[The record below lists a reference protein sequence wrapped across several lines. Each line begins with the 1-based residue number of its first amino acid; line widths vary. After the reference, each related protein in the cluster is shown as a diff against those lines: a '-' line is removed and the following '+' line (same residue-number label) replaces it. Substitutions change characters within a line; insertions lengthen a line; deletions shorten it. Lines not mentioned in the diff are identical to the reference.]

1 MIHLSK
7 VTKLT
12 GGNTV
17 LRDATMLLPKGAY
30 AILRQDSEL
39 TGSALFRLLMG
50 YEQPSRGSIRIN
62 DINVARLSSER
73 LPFLR
78 RGIGWLEYQP
88 TIAHNRTVT
97 ENLAM
102 PLQIAGFD
110 HRAMRERISEK
121 LVEAGLHDVAEKPAG
136 QLDNTQQLVL
146 GAARATIHK
155 PQTILANCP
164 GEEVDANRRELI
176 FNLLEHANAGGATV
190 LMVTSDTLPARRFSH
205 TLHSYK
211 GALRQEPHRCGVA
224 SHG

>member
-17 LRDATMLLPKGAY
+17 LREATMLLLKGAY

-62 DINVARLSSER
+62 DINVAKLSPER

-78 RGIGWLEYQP
+78 RSIGWLEYQP
-88 TIAHNRTVT
+88 TLANNRTVA

-121 LVEAGLHDVAEKPAG
+121 LAEAALHDLADKPAG
-136 QLDNTQQLVL
+136 QLDTTQRRVV

-155 PQTILANCP
+155 PQTILADCP
-164 GEEVDANRRELI
+164 GEEIDATGRDLI
-176 FNLLEHANAGGATV
+176 FNLLETANANGATV
-190 LMVTSDTLPARRFSH
+190 LLVTSDALPSRRFSH

-211 GALRQEPHRCGVA
+211 GALRQESHRSGVA